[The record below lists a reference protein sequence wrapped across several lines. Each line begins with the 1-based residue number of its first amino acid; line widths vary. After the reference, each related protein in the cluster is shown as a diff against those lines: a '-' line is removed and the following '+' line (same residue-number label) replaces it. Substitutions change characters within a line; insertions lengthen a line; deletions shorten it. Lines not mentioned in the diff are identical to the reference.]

1 MDGRAIQSDIMA
13 PTEEESA
20 LRQKLSETNYSMK
33 MMWGCAAL
41 ILVAMIVAIAGHAY
55 VLLFVIP
62 CMLMMGA
69 MVWMMMGGGRRGSRN
84 R

>member
-1 MDGRAIQSDIMA
+1 M
-13 PTEEESA
+13 
-20 LRQKLSETNYSMK
+20 RQKLSETKHSMK
-33 MMWGCAAL
+33 MIWGCAAL

-69 MVWMMMGGGRRGSRN
+69 MMWMMMGGMGGGTRGSRN
-84 R
+84 G

>member
-1 MDGRAIQSDIMA
+1 M
-13 PTEEESA
+13 
-20 LRQKLSETNYSMK
+20 RQKLSETKHSLK

-41 ILVAMIVAIAGHAY
+41 ILVAVIVAIAGHAY

-69 MVWMMMGGGRRGSRN
+69 MMWMMMGGGTRGSGQN
-84 R
+84 